1 MSCKHYNLRD
11 VLTTSFSKMKFS
23 YRKRGRGEMKNRENG
38 RDKGFGN
45 LEDKIMET
53 GEERN
58 RRQKSEGYN
67 KMEKVTAINFTSN
80 FCLGSS
86 FWKPQFPISDS
97 SFQRGPLPNPYLSI
111 ILYITF
117 SNAQHFFLFF
127 LISKRTSA
135 QLGNVV
141 LKCFQCMSATNY
153 FDYLHFPQGMLR
165 SFSLGMLSTP
175 FQTPWPTPSLLRD

>member
-1 MSCKHYNLRD
+1 MQTLQPERCFDYIL
-11 VLTTSFSKMKFS
+11 F
-23 YRKRGRGEMKNRENG
+23 KNEI
-38 RDKGFGN
+38 F
-45 LEDKIMET
+45 LQ
-53 GEERN
+53 EERE
-58 RRQKSEGYN
+58 RRDEKQRKWKRERVWKFGGQNNGDRRRKEQEVEKKSEGYN
-67 KMEKVTAINFTSN
+67 KMEKVTAIDFTSN
-80 FCLGSS
+80 FYLGSS

-97 SFQRGPLPNPYLSI
+97 SFQHGPLPNPYLPI

-117 SNAQHFFLFF
+117 SNAQHFFFF
-127 LISKRTSA
+127 ISKRTAA

-175 FQTPWPTPSLLRD
+175 FQTPWSTPSLLRD